1 MAGLGGSE
9 NAKEI
14 KKSSKI
20 EQNTTHTHIV
30 SGWKLSSN
38 QVEQGSWRSSIWDV
52 CDVAR
57 TWWEGTPILLDDC

>member
-14 KKSSKI
+14 KKSPKI

-38 QVEQGSWRSSIWDV
+38 QVEQGSWRSSI
-52 CDVAR
+52 
-57 TWWEGTPILLDDC
+57 